1 MNTAKEHTLNVAMV
15 FVKRIMWDVDNKED
29 LEFLLE
35 QKDKPQI
42 AEKIR
47 EILNSN

>member
-1 MNTAKEHTLNVAMV
+1 MFWRVAMV

-35 QKDKPQI
+35 QNDKPQI
-42 AEKIR
+42 AEKIKN
-47 EILNSN
+47 IIDQ

>member
-1 MNTAKEHTLNVAMV
+1 
-15 FVKRIMWDVDNKED
+15 MWDVDNKED

-35 QKDKPQI
+35 QNEKPQI

-47 EILNSN
+47 KILE